1 MTIKIY
7 TDRSR
12 IVERERCD
20 RKRWLVYHESGT
32 GIVPKRTPLA
42 LAVGSSGHVGLAEL
56 LMFFLLNPNA
66 VEDFI
71 NGMIPVQMA
80 ALEDSAVRAV
90 LADFS
95 SHAAGLELDANEN
108 AGLTAG
114 QTPEA
119 KQLAEQMIAQARE
132 LGMAESDIA
141 GITQGVDPAVARSEF
156 ERYLFAEQS
165 ALVEGLV
172 RAYARRRLRPLL
184 EEFEVL
190 EVEREG
196 EWKLSQWQPEGEW
209 VRAEC
214 SKKCAQWL
222 GSTFD
227 SAHPWPDKCPGCGAP
242 IVTSNNAMELYFM
255 SRPDAL
261 LRHRQTNELYLLSYK
276 TTGQWDTRKAKDI
289 EHDMQG
295 LSEGVEVEKR
305 LGEWWRAVH
314 DVVPLDASMNTVH
327 VKGVPIPNRM
337 AEFLYYLPAPPRIHA
352 IRYEFLL
359 KGERWKDRELSQR
372 LGVDCRSQKS
382 HLIYQYV
389 AQSTPKSGKNTEA
402 FRVGDICWAWEFIRP
417 EDQQASKLYAG
428 NWRPRAVWES
438 GSVKDWIDK
447 LDRSEVLMSGEDST
461 IGMAPRALGYRSD
474 AQAMGVTEAHP
485 LDQVFVPPVVVY
497 RSDDQLRDW
506 VEQVEHAERETAMHV
521 AEVNA
526 AADAGEKR
534 HLLNIYFPQNRQS
547 CAYPSLCAFAR
558 DKVSV
563 CWGGAEMQASPLE
576 VGGGEYIRRVPNH
589 PQELVQI
596 SK

>member
-1 MTIKIY
+1 MTIKIF

-12 IVERERCD
+12 IVEREHCD

-42 LAVGSSGHVGLAEL
+42 LGVGGAVHVGLAEL
-56 LMFFLLNPNA
+56 LMFFILNPHA
-66 VEDFI
+66 WEDVV
-71 NGMIPVQMA
+71 NGLIPAQMA
-80 ALEDSAVRAV
+80 ALEETAVRAA

-95 SHAAGLELDANEN
+95 SHVAGLELDANEN
-108 AGLTAG
+108 AGLQG

-119 KQLAEQMIAQARE
+119 KQLAEQMIAQAME
-132 LGMAESDIA
+132 LGMTESDIA
-141 GITQGVDPAVARSEF
+141 RITQGVDPAVARSEF

-172 RAYARRRLRPLL
+172 RAYCRRRLRPLL

-196 EWKLSQWQPEGEW
+196 EWKLAEWSEPSGICHCGEAMEGHSLYDNHSPVENPMP
-209 VRAEC
+209 V
-214 SKKCAQWL
+214 
-222 GSTFD
+222 
-227 SAHPWPDKCPGCGAP
+227 
-242 IVTSNNAMELYFM
+242 ELYFM

-261 LRHRQTNELYLLSYK
+261 LRHRQTNELFLLSFK

-305 LGEWWRAVH
+305 LGEWWQAIHAVDVNNH
-314 DVVPLDASMNTVH
+314 DESIEIEKVMLAGGCSQVEYVYLRS
-327 VKGVPIPNRM
+327 
-337 AEFLYYLPAPPRIHA
+337 LPAPPRIHA

-359 KGERWKDRELSQR
+359 KGERWKDKELSQR

-382 HLIYQYV
+382 HLVYQYV

-417 EDQQASKLYAG
+417 EDQQPSKLYAG

-461 IGMAPRALGYRSD
+461 IGLAPRALGYRSE
-474 AQAMGVTEAHP
+474 AQAMGVTESHP
-485 LDQVFVPPVVVY
+485 LDAAFVPPVVVY

-506 VEQVEHAERETAMHV
+506 IEQVEHAERETAMHV

-526 AADAGEKR
+526 ATDAGEKR

-547 CAYPSLCAFAR
+547 CAYPGTCAFAR

-563 CWGGAEMQASPLE
+563 CWGGAEMQAAPLE
-576 VGGGEYIRRVPNH
+576 VGGGEYVRRIPNH
-589 PQELVQI
+589 PAENQPLVQI
-596 SK
+596 TAPPHHG

>member
-1 MTIKIY
+1 MTIKIWV
-7 TDRSR
+7 DRSR
-12 IVERERCD
+12 VLERERCS

-42 LAVGSSGHVGLAEL
+42 LGVGGAVHAGQ
-56 LMFFLLNPNA
+56 A
-66 VEDFI
+66 VLVWEGNILYTLDPRIFDHAD
-71 NGMIPVQMA
+71 GMAKLRQ
-80 ALEDSAVRAV
+80 LEDKAVAAA

-119 KQLAEQMIAQARE
+119 KHLAEQMIAQARE

-141 GITQGVDPAVARSEF
+141 GITAGVDPAVARSEF

-172 RAYARRRLRPLL
+172 RAYCRRRLMPLL
-184 EEFEVL
+184 SEFEVL

-196 EWKLSQWQPEGEW
+196 EWLLSMFNPPDEEG
-209 VRAEC
+209 AHYPNPD
-214 SKKCAQWL
+214 
-222 GSTFD
+222 GTFD
-227 SAHPWPDKCPGCGAP
+227 Y
-242 IVTSNNAMELYFM
+242 ELYFM

-261 LRHRQTNELYLLSYK
+261 LRHRQTNELFLLSFK

-305 LGEWWRAVH
+305 LGEWWKLVNH
-314 DVVPLDASMNTVH
+314 KLPTGGS
-327 VKGVPIPNRM
+327 IPGLETTRM
-337 AEFLYYLPAPPRIHA
+337 GMGMDAEFRYNDERISDTMVRYLKSCPAEPRIHA

-359 KGERWKDRELSQR
+359 KGERWKDKELSAR
-372 LGVDCRSQKS
+372 LGVDVRSQKS
-382 HLIYQYV
+382 HLVYQYV
-389 AQSTPKSGKNTEA
+389 AQSTPKSGKNQEA

-417 EDQQASKLYAG
+417 EDQQPSKLYAG
-428 NWRPRAVWES
+428 NWRPRAIWE
-438 GSVKDWIDK
+438 GEGVKSWIDK

-461 IGMAPRALGYRSD
+461 IGLAPRPLGYRSE

-485 LDQVFVPPVVVY
+485 LDQVFVSPVVVY

-506 VEQVEHAERETAMHV
+506 IEQVEHAERETAMHV

-563 CWGGAEMQASPLE
+563 CWGGAEMQAAPLE
-576 VGGGEYIRRVPNH
+576 VGGGEYVRRTPNH
-589 PQELVQI
+589 AQELVTI
-596 SK
+596 K

>member
-1 MTIKIY
+1 MTIKIF

-56 LMFFLLNPNA
+56 LMFFLLNPEK

-71 NGMIPVQMA
+71 NGLIPAQMA
-80 ALEDSAVRAV
+80 ALEETAVRAA

-108 AGLTAG
+108 AGLQG
-114 QTPEA
+114 QTSEA

-141 GITQGVDPAVARSEF
+141 GITAGVDPAVARSEF
-156 ERYLFAEQS
+156 ERYLFTEQS

-172 RAYARRRLRPLL
+172 RAYARRRLLPLL
-184 EEFEVL
+184 SEFEVL

-196 EWKLSQWQPEGEW
+196 EWKLGTYGCEY
-209 VRAEC
+209 C
-214 SKKCAQWL
+214 
-222 GSTFD
+222 GSTGTTRITMAD
-227 SAHPWPDKCPGCGAP
+227 GPLPCNYCGGAGE
-242 IVTSNNAMELYFM
+242 TELWFM

-276 TTGQWDTRKAKDI
+276 TTGQWDVRKAKDI

-305 LGEWWRAVH
+305 LADWWTDIHHAGTNAEAFSK
-314 DVVPLDASMNTVH
+314 LYASLKAAPPSKEMYN
-327 VKGVPIPNRM
+327 
-337 AEFLYYLPAPPRIHA
+337 FLSGLSAPPRIHA

-359 KGERWKDRELSQR
+359 KGERWKDRELSAR
-372 LGVDCRSQKS
+372 LGVDARSQKS

-389 AQSTPKSGKNTEA
+389 AQSTPKSGKNQEA

-417 EDQQASKLYAG
+417 EDQTASKLYAG
-428 NWRPRAVWES
+428 NWRPRAVWE
-438 GSVKDWIDK
+438 GEGVKSWIDK

-461 IGMAPRALGYRSD
+461 IGLAPRALGYRSE
-474 AQAMGVTEAHP
+474 AQAMGVTESHP
-485 LDQVFVPPVVVY
+485 LDAAFVPPVTVW
-497 RSDDQLRDW
+497 RNDDDLRDW
-506 VEQVEHAERETAMHV
+506 IDTVAHEEQETAQRV

-526 AADAGEKR
+526 AGDPGERR
-534 HLLNIYFPQNRQS
+534 HLLNIYFPKRRSS
-547 CAYPSLCAFAR
+547 CQYPSECPYAREKTGVCFA
-558 DKVSV
+558 
-563 CWGGAEMQASPLE
+563 GAEMQAAPLE
-576 VGGGEYIRRVPNH
+576 VGGGEYVRRVANH
-589 PQELVQI
+589 PQELAQI
-596 SK
+596 TKPIP